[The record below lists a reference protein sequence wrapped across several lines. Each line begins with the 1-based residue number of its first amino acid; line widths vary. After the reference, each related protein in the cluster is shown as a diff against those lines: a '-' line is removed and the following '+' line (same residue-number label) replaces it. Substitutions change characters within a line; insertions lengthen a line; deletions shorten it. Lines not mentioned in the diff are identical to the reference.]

1 MTLATSTGWHHF
13 GGSFS
18 KYTTKIGAGSYS
30 EESLWEE
37 IPDAIPEERLVEERM
52 EELLRSIR
60 KKELSLRDLL
70 EEKNKKILIVTLLAL
85 LEMSRLGMVRIKQSE
100 TLGDVTVAAV

>member
-1 MTLATSTGWHHF
+1 
-13 GGSFS
+13 
-18 KYTTKIGAGSYS
+18 
-30 EESLWEE
+30 
-37 IPDAIPEERLVEERM
+37 M
-52 EELLRSIR
+52 EELLRRIR

-100 TLGDVTVAAV
+100 TLGDVMVAAV